1 MHRAH
6 PVLIVWFFPC
16 IAKQHYK
23 VILPMRHNHTLL
35 PAQDELLPARP
46 SDLRIEGLGEGER
59 NAGPVNMMCKIIS
72 NKCSGKKL
80 RGSGAGG
87 HVDEGGEGMLN

>member
-6 PVLIVWFFPC
+6 PVLIHRFLPC
-16 IAKQHYK
+16 VAQKYDKLIS
-23 VILPMRHNHTLL
+23 PMRHDHALL

-59 NAGPVNMMCKIIS
+59 NAGTVDVVFEIVAGERSCEK
-72 NKCSGKKL
+72 G
-80 RGSGAGG
+80 RGHGAGG
-87 HVDEGGEGMLN
+87 HDGGEEILN